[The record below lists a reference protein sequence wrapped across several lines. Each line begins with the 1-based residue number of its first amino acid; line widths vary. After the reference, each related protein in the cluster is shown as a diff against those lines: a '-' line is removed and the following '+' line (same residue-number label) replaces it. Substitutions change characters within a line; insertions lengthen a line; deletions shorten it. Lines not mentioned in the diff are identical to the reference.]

1 MYRHLPVPAGWRG
14 AGLQGGALRLLSL
27 LHAGPR
33 LQASHLYPDQ
43 SMAISLADPD
53 PFFYPLVAIR

>member
-43 SMAISLADPD
+43 SMAIS
-53 PFFYPLVAIR
+53 